1 MYICIEGCET
11 EMPLNKVNLTIN
23 SRMYTLVSEESP
35 EYMAKLSEHI
45 NEKIKEVLAGG
56 KNIMGERPI
65 VLAALNI
72 CDEYYKLAEP
82 REGTDGYDAEKT
94 HLKAQN
100 GKLKNEVSTLKREL
114 EEAKSAQVTMAETE
128 AIANSLSMQKELD
141 EANIQIKFLEG
152 QIKRLEEK
160 VEYVKK
166 QYRIRE
172 KELFDMFD
180 LNDDE

>member
-1 MYICIEGCET
+1 
-11 EMPLNKVNLTIN
+11 
-23 SRMYTLVSEESP
+23 MYTLVSEESP

-45 NEKIKEVLAGG
+45 NEKIKNVLKDG

-72 CDEYYKLAEP
+72 CDEYYRLAEP
-82 REGTDGYDAEKT
+82 REGESGYDAERAY
-94 HLKAQN
+94 LQSQN
-100 GKLKNEVSTLKREL
+100 KKLKTEVSNLKNEL

-128 AIANSLSMQKELD
+128 AIANSLAMQKELD
-141 EANIQIKFLEG
+141 EANVQIKFLEG
-152 QIKRLEEK
+152 QIKRMEEK

-172 KELFDMFD
+172 KELFDMLD
-180 LNDDE
+180 IKTDE